1 VLLLFAFGIN
11 CMASSTHNSIPEKGV
26 LDLSGT
32 KFTSNS
38 IYNLNGEWEFYWEKL
53 LTPAS
58 YKDEKMSGSG
68 IMVSVPS
75 YWESYE
81 VNGEKLTG
89 EGYGTYALTIIL
101 PQGYR
106 SGLCIDI
113 PLFDVAYNFYL
124 DNKLVG
130 RNGKVG
136 STREKEEAWYEPS
149 RFCYVPDTDTL
160 QILIQVS
167 NFHHR
172 RGGFWQSLLIG
183 GTKGILVK
191 AERRKI
197 FNYSTIG
204 VLFFF
209 TIFFVIFWTFS
220 RKETIMLLFALT
232 TLGILI
238 RSVVTGLYIS
248 NNFIY
253 IPWAW
258 QIRMEYFGTY
268 LANLAGMIFLH
279 RMFPR
284 NYMKHVITGNTI
296 LTALMMVCV
305 VTIPPR
311 LFSYTMLVFQPLI
324 LLFLTHYLLVSFFG
338 MLRGKI
344 TDALF
349 FISLGLFIYALT
361 NDILLA
367 NSAGSVS
374 NTYLSQISFQVFIFA
389 MSVMIIMQWVS
400 NYNIRVQLES
410 SLRFKNKV
418 LSVIAHDLK
427 NPIASIA
434 QFSDL
439 LVTKPGLVG
448 KRQILDSLQ
457 ESSQAAVALL
467 DNLLYWGRSQADEL
481 SVSSED
487 LKMESLIAEV
497 IALFT
502 HMAAQKEVTLHS
514 SVFPGTTAY
523 ADKALIKIVIRN
535 LVSNAIKFTPGKGT
549 VTIQVQPEKNEVRV
563 SVSDTGIGI
572 KQEILEQ
579 FNKAGQ
585 LKSTMGTDKEIG
597 TGLGLQLVSDLV
609 EKSGGKLII
618 DSKTGKGSTFTF
630 ILPVGKQ
637 QKNNEDN

>member
-1 VLLLFAFGIN
+1 VLLLFAFGIH

-53 LTPAS
+53 LSPAS
-58 YKDEKMSGSG
+58 YQDEKMSGSG

-81 VNGEKLTG
+81 VNGKKLTG

-136 STREKEEAWYEPS
+136 STREEEEAWYEPS

-160 QILIQVS
+160 RILIQVS

-172 RGGFWQSLLIG
+172 RGGFWQSVLIG

-209 TIFFVIFWTFS
+209 TIFFVFFWTFS

-268 LANLAGMIFLH
+268 LANMAGMIFLH

-284 NYMKHVITGNTI
+284 KYMKHVITGNTI

-305 VTIPPR
+305 FTMPPR
-311 LFSYTMLVFQPLI
+311 LFSYTMLIFQPLI
-324 LLFLTHYLLVSFFG
+324 LLFLTHYLLVSLFG

-374 NTYLSQISFQVFIFA
+374 NAYLSQISFQVFIFA
-389 MSVMIIMQWVS
+389 MAVMIIMQWVS
-400 NYNIRVQLES
+400 NYNARVQLES

-481 SVSSED
+481 SVSSEN
-487 LKMESLIAEV
+487 LEMESLIAEV
-497 IALFT
+497 ISLFT

-514 SVFPGTTAY
+514 SIFPGTTAY
-523 ADKALIKIVIRN
+523 ADKALIKIVVRN

-549 VTIQVQPEKNEVRV
+549 VTIQVQPEKNEIRV

-572 KQEILEQ
+572 NQEILEQ
-579 FNKAGQ
+579 FNKAGH

-630 ILPVGKQ
+630 TLPVGKQ
-637 QKNNEDN
+637 QKKNEDN